1 MKMQG
6 IEHGVMF
13 YAEDGTAPVY
23 VEVLAHD
30 ARVGARLLVAT
41 KHGAAEVRVTPK
53 GTSVEAKSSRLGG
66 MVEAPY
72 YEVTVRL
79 PLWLY
84 QERWFYAVADAAGAN
99 AAVSGHIV
107 PRREPS

>member
-1 MKMQG
+1 MS
-6 IEHGVMF
+6 E
-13 YAEDGTAPVY
+13 
-23 VEVLAHD
+23 
-30 ARVGARLLVAT
+30 
-41 KHGAAEVRVTPK
+41 
-53 GTSVEAKSSRLGG
+53 GG